1 MRHRVMDILLVAS
14 PYDSFLL
21 EEAGQLSERV
31 LGEFRNLDLH
41 YGPGLTTVAR
51 AADAL
56 ALAREQRRF
65 NLIITTLRPGDLNAA
80 ELAARARAQG
90 LDVPVVALA
99 FDTREMSDFV
109 ARNDVSGLHRIF
121 LWQGDARI
129 LLAIVKDVEDGLN
142 VAHDTRA
149 AGVQVILLIEDSV
162 RYYSSF
168 LPVIY
173 GELLHQSQRLTSEG
187 VNVSQKI
194 LRMRARPKILL
205 CRTFEEAWDV
215 FTTYRDDVL
224 GIISDVEFP
233 RGGDREPRA
242 GLEFARRVRGPYP
255 DVPVLIQSARP
266 EHEEEARALGAD
278 FRLKGSPLLL
288 HELRRFMS
296 EYFGF
301 GDFVFRTPDGQE
313 VDRAVDLRAL
323 EEKLRTVP
331 AESIAYHAE
340 RNHFSK
346 WLKARTEFALAQ
358 ELRPRKLSDFGSV
371 EELRQAL
378 IQAIDQYRRERSHV
392 VVADFD
398 RERFDASGDFYR
410 IGGGSL
416 GGKARGLAF
425 VRMLLG
431 DAQLGSTFPGVSVLV
446 PPAVVLATDVFD
458 EFLDLNRLRDAAID
472 LDDDEAIRA
481 RFEAGELPE
490 EVRLDLL
497 AFLERVNEP
506 LAVRSS
512 SLLED
517 SRYQPFSG
525 VYETFMLPNT
535 HPFVLVR
542 LEHLQRAIKRVYAS
556 TFSRRAKDYIRATP
570 YRLEEE
576 KMAVIVQ
583 RIVGAQHGGRYYP
596 DFAGVA
602 RSHNFYPTPPLESR
616 DGVAAV
622 ALGLGRMVVDGGRCL
637 HFCPR
642 YPQHLLQFSTVKDVL
657 ENSQRSFWAL
667 DLSEAAG
674 RRPGEMRETL
684 YDLEAAEA
692 DGTLAA
698 VGSTYSVENDAIY
711 DGLGRPGVRLVSF
724 APVLKHGAFPLPRL
738 LERLLD
744 LGAWGMGAPVEIEF
758 AVNLAV
764 PRGERAEMAVLQLRP
779 LALSREREELALEG
793 ADPTAVLCR
802 SASVLGNG
810 RLEVHDV
817 VVVDAL
823 RFDRGKTAQA
833 AQELAQLNAEL
844 GAAGVPYLLIGVGRW
859 GSRDPWMG
867 IPVAWDQISGAR
879 AIVEA
884 GFRDFRIAPSQGSH
898 FFQNLTSFNVGY
910 FTVNPDAG
918 DGFVDWEWLAAQPPV
933 RETACVRHL
942 RFAQPVVVKMDGQ
955 RNEGVILKP

>member
-1 MRHRVMDILLVAS
+1 
-14 PYDSFLL
+14 
-21 EEAGQLSERV
+21 
-31 LGEFRNLDLH
+31 
-41 YGPGLTTVAR
+41 
-51 AADAL
+51 
-56 ALAREQRRF
+56 
-65 NLIITTLRPGDLNAA
+65 
-80 ELAARARAQG
+80 
-90 LDVPVVALA
+90 
-99 FDTREMSDFV
+99 
-109 ARNDVSGLHRIF
+109 
-121 LWQGDARI
+121 
-129 LLAIVKDVEDGLN
+129 
-142 VAHDTRA
+142 
-149 AGVQVILLIEDSV
+149 
-162 RYYSSF
+162 
-168 LPVIY
+168 
-173 GELLHQSQRLTSEG
+173 
-187 VNVSQKI
+187 
-194 LRMRARPKILL
+194 
-205 CRTFEEAWDV
+205 
-215 FTTYRDDVL
+215 
-224 GIISDVEFP
+224 
-233 RGGDREPRA
+233 
-242 GLEFARRVRGPYP
+242 
-255 DVPVLIQSARP
+255 
-266 EHEEEARALGAD
+266 
-278 FRLKGSPLLL
+278 
-288 HELRRFMS
+288 
-296 EYFGF
+296 
-301 GDFVFRTPDGQE
+301 
-313 VDRAVDLRAL
+313 
-323 EEKLRTVP
+323 
-331 AESIAYHAE
+331 
-340 RNHFSK
+340 
-346 WLKARTEFALAQ
+346 
-358 ELRPRKLSDFGSV
+358 
-371 EELRQAL
+371 
-378 IQAIDQYRRERSHV
+378 
-392 VVADFD
+392 
-398 RERFDASGDFYR
+398 
-410 IGGGSL
+410 
-416 GGKARGLAF
+416 
-425 VRMLLG
+425 
-431 DAQLGSTFPGVSVLV
+431 
-446 PPAVVLATDVFD
+446 
-458 EFLDLNRLRDAAID
+458 
-472 LDDDEAIRA
+472 
-481 RFEAGELPE
+481 
-490 EVRLDLL
+490 
-497 AFLERVNEP
+497 
-506 LAVRSS
+506 
-512 SLLED
+512 
-517 SRYQPFSG
+517 
-525 VYETFMLPNT
+525 
-535 HPFVLVR
+535 
-542 LEHLQRAIKRVYAS
+542 
-556 TFSRRAKDYIRATP
+556 
-570 YRLEEE
+570 
-576 KMAVIVQ
+576 MAVIVQ

-711 DGLGRPGVRLVSF
+711 DGLARPGVRLVSF